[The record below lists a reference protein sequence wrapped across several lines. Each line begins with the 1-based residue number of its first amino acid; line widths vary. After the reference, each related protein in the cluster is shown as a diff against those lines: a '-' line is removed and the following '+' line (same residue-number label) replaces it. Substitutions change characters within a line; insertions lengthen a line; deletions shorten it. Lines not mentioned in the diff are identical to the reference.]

1 MTVKDQL
8 VSVFEDI
15 HQTHPWAITARQ
27 YEAKEDIL
35 VEDDDGDD
43 DVYLIRSGKATV
55 LLGGGQ
61 SEIVLGEGDL
71 IGEMSFLLGNK
82 RTASIVAKESVV
94 CWAVTV
100 SNMEKVFETD
110 LPLAVRFYK
119 ALGALLA
126 LRVVDTSKLHAQHL
140 VFKVM
145 KMH

>member
-55 LLGGGQ
+55 LLGGA
-61 SEIVLGEGDL
+61 E
-71 IGEMSFLLGNK
+71 
-82 RTASIVAKESVV
+82 
-94 CWAVTV
+94 
-100 SNMEKVFETD
+100 
-110 LPLAVRFYK
+110 
-119 ALGALLA
+119 
-126 LRVVDTSKLHAQHL
+126 
-140 VFKVM
+140 
-145 KMH
+145 